1 MKRIK
6 KQTTLQEIQDLMKE
20 FARGQIDLRKGSKEL
35 REDLRAE
42 AAERKKALATEKAER
57 KKALAERAEEWKQVS
72 LGMKKLQAEVRAIA
86 KDNKRRTDALEEL
99 FTGQWGKLMET
110 LVEGDLI
117 RLLNERGV
125 YVNDIAREREKIFE
139 GKEYE
144 FDIVAIDGDII
155 VVVEVKTT
163 LRLRDINAFIK
174 KLEMFKTIFPRYRD
188 NKILGAMAWLKAN
201 EGGKQRVIRE
211 GLFAIKAT
219 GNSSSIVNPENF
231 KPKAF

>member
-1 MKRIK
+1 MKRK
-6 KQTTLQEIQDLMKE
+6 NKQTTLQDLQNLVEE
-20 FARGQIDLRKGSKEL
+20 FARGQIKLQKGNEELRKSLK
-35 REDLRAE
+35 AE
-42 AAERKKALATEKAER
+42 AAERKKALAEEAAER
-57 KKALAERAEEWKQVS
+57 KKALVVERKKASQEMKELKAE
-72 LGMKKLQAEVRAIA
+72 LRAIA

-125 YVNDIAREREKIFE
+125 HVNDIAREREKIFE